1 MIRVKVPFKLEDYDA
16 LDNDDTLHSDV
27 KSWLGKVTDVN
38 NELSKTKTVQQHKAM
53 VDDNDGLWKDDKLKE
68 WMLSLSHDKCWYTEV
83 KCGAEYLEV
92 EHFRPKGSVKN
103 EDGTKV
109 TDGYYWLAFNLANY
123 RLSKPMPNRKK
134 GSYFP
139 IFNENA
145 RATSNQDCHLDEQ
158 PYFLDP
164 VSPRDHLLLSF
175 NDNGKAVPELNIRQN
190 QIKRVTFTVKHLGLN
205 HQLLNRRRKEVWKAT
220 RQLFHRYT
228 QLLIKAD
235 KGSIK
240 AESKAEEVVDQ
251 LYDLVSPN
259 SEFSSVAKASLMKT
273 GDSMAQKIAAS
284 G

>member
-16 LDNDDTLHSDV
+16 LESDDTLQNDV
-27 KSWLGKVTDVN
+27 KQWLAKVSNVN
-38 NELSKTKTVQQHKAM
+38 KELSKAKTVQQHKAT
-53 VDDNDGLWKDDKLKE
+53 VEDNDGLWKDDKLKE
-68 WMLSLSHDKCWYTEV
+68 WMLSQSNDKCWYTEV

-92 EHFRPKGSVKN
+92 EHFRPKGNVKDDTGRSVS
-103 EDGTKV
+103 
-109 TDGYYWLAFNLANY
+109 DGYYWLAFNLCNY

-139 IFNENA
+139 ILNEKF
-145 RATSNQDCHLDEQ
+145 RAKSNQDCHLDEL

-164 VSPRDHLLLSF
+164 LSPRDHLLLSF
-175 NDNGKAVPELNIRQN
+175 NDNGKAVPELDIRPN

-205 HQLLNRRRKEVWKAT
+205 HQLLNRRRKEVWKTT
-220 RQLFHRYT
+220 RQLFNRYT

-235 KGSIK
+235 SGSIR

-251 LYDLVSPN
+251 LYELVSPS
-259 SEFSSVAKASLMKT
+259 SEFSSVAKAALMKT

-284 G
+284 S